1 MLDTLK
7 RLWDNIY
14 TRIGLIVV
22 ASAVVLWFLDKT
34 QLAWGSF
41 LIAFA
46 IAYIA
51 NPFVTWF
58 ESKRF
63 FSRSLGVILVL
74 STILFIFV
82 IGTLLLINIIVEL
95 SSLAEEI
102 NISPLIEWV
111 RNLPKRFPS
120 WMEKML
126 SQNTESINDILQNLQ
141 DLLRNQFPN
150 TILPWLQDR
159 MTGFLKGIGG
169 LLGFILQVILVFI
182 LVGYILASYP
192 TIVKDLLKIIPPRKR
207 SLAKDLTDK
216 LDVVVG
222 GYIRAK
228 VIEALIVGL
237 VTWLSLSI
245 IGVPSA
251 LSISFVAM
259 LLNPIPY
266 LGPIIATIP
275 AVLLAIGQG
284 WTIVLITTIVMII
297 IQQLDGNVLGPLL
310 LSQSMQVHPVTV
322 LIALIVGSSLFG
334 FWGIL
339 LAIPAT
345 AFFQLLYND
354 YYLTSKWYKDGEPLE
369 GDKLEMDT

>member
-22 ASAVVLWFLDKT
+22 ASVLVLWLLEKT

-51 NPFVTWF
+51 NPLVTWF
-58 ESKRF
+58 ENKRF

-74 STILFIFV
+74 SFILFIFV
-82 IGTLLLINIIVEL
+82 VGILLLINIIVEI
-95 SSLAEEI
+95 STLAEGI
-102 NISPLIEWV
+102 SISPLINWV
-111 RNLPKRFPS
+111 RNLP
-120 WMEKML
+120 EKWPQWLGKIL
-126 SQNTESINDILQNLQ
+126 SQNTESVNNLLQNLQ
-141 DLLRNQFPN
+141 NFLQQEWPD
-150 TILPWLQDR
+150 TVLPWLQDR
-159 MTGFLKGIGG
+159 MTGFLRGIGG
-169 LLGFILQVILVFI
+169 FLGVILQSILIFI

-192 TIVKDLLKIIPPRKR
+192 TIVKDLLRIIPPRQQP
-207 SLAKDLTDK
+207 LAKELTDK
-216 LDVVVG
+216 LDIVVG

-251 LSISFVAM
+251 LSIGFVAA

-275 AVLLAIGQG
+275 AVLLAIGEG
-284 WTIVLITTIVMII
+284 WTIVVITGVVMII

-322 LIALIVGSSLFG
+322 LVALIVGSSLFG

-354 YYLTSKWYKDGEPLE
+354 YYLTSKWYRAGEITQ
-369 GDKLEMDT
+369 GDELEM